1 MSKKKKIIGGICVV
15 VAAAVVG
22 VSVLNSKNNAALM
35 PVSTETLQRMNLQNT
50 VSLTGTV
57 ESETG
62 RKVYSTLTYPVESV
76 NVAVGDVVQEGDV
89 LAKLKTSDLE
99 LDIAQQQAA
108 VNASKN
114 QAAHQIEVSR
124 KAYENAKENYEND
137 LNANALSAEQGVT
150 QAENAVKQAKQQLDS
165 AKAAVRNAKENYRL
179 TRDQLEDN
187 VTDAERALED
197 AEEALGDAKDAYND
211 AVAGQAGA
219 EAEAQKVLE
228 QEEAKFNEAKAEWD
242 SFQEIHRQ
250 DYDDAKGNLDKAQE
264 DFKKKE
270 EAYKNSITPENP
282 DGDSNLKTEME
293 NAKGARDDAE
303 KTFIEEKEKRA
314 PAKAAYDLAEASWNM
329 AQKSY
334 QETLSAIA
342 SSASGAMSG
351 VASAQSGVSAAEAQL
366 DAAKDARNGANMA
379 QMEQGIDT
387 AERGVDS
394 AELSKDIAKQSKESA
409 EQQEAAAKNA
419 IEQQIDSL
427 QDSLVG
433 SQIAAQSS
441 QAQEIAIQKQSK
453 ESAEQQEAAAKNA
466 IEQQI
471 DSLQDS
477 LVGSQIAA
485 QSSQAQEIAI
495 QKMQNTLQ
503 DATVTAP
510 VSGVVTAVYAKVGEP
525 GNGLLF
531 VIEDTQSLKIKT
543 HIKEYDIANVK
554 VGMPVTI
561 KSDATGEKEI
571 SGTVTYIA
579 PAAVKNEAG
588 TGATA
593 PTSSSGSSVV
603 EFEAEVQVNEKDS
616 GLRIGMN
623 TRLTVLLEEREN
635 VFGVPYDSV
644 VEKADGTQVVYAVEK
659 QSDGKKD
666 GYIVQEV
673 PVTTGLETDFYVEV
687 SGQSIENGM
696 SIVSDPQ
703 SVVPGME
710 VNPDFAAAGGE
721 PVVGMSQ
728 QEQQQSGATTMVA
741 AA

>member
-62 RKVYSTLTYPVESV
+62 RKVYSTLSYPVESV

-165 AKAAVRNAKENYRL
+165 AKAAARNAKENYRL

-250 DYDDAKGNLDKAQE
+250 DYDDAKDNLDKAQE

-314 PAKAAYDLAEASWNM
+314 PAKAAYDLAEASWNI

-441 QAQEIAIQKQSK
+441 QAQEIAIQK
-453 ESAEQQEAAAKNA
+453 
-466 IEQQI
+466 
-471 DSLQDS
+471 
-477 LVGSQIAA
+477 
-485 QSSQAQEIAI
+485 
-495 QKMQNTLQ
+495 MQNTLE

-635 VFGVPYDSV
+635 VFGIPYDSV